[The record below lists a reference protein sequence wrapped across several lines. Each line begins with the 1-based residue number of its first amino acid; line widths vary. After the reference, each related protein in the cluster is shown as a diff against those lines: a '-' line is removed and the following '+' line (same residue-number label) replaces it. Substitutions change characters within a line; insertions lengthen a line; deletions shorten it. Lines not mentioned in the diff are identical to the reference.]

1 MADLKIGKSMADDD
15 VLWRYV
21 PLEGLINML
30 ESQSLHFS
38 PLEAYQNTDPFEGYV
53 PKVAMDA
60 MASISSNTQKLN
72 LATIERLER
81 HVGPN
86 LAPEKISELREAA
99 SQFKK
104 EMGNVVKK
112 VVKCLTVNCWHR
124 NQHESEAMWR
134 LYSHS
139 GVAIRTTVSKIRA
152 SLHANKQPHI
162 VHMGAIKYLDFAD
175 STLSPPDC
183 VTDDGQ
189 LFGMIKRIAYS
200 HENEVRMYIT
210 GNIDTKNYAA
220 ASPEPI
226 SLDIDAMTLI
236 DSLVISPFAST
247 SMRKSIQAIA
257 KKYGIASS
265 KLIESP
271 LLENCEYLFG
281 SYND

>member
-1 MADLKIGKSMADDD
+1 MADLKIGKSMADHD

-30 ESQSLHFS
+30 DSQSLHFS

-60 MASISSNTQKLN
+60 MASISLNSQKLN
-72 LATIERLER
+72 LAAIDSLEK
-81 HVGPN
+81 HIGAHT
-86 LAPEKISELREAA
+86 APEKISEFREAA
-99 SQFKK
+99 SQLKK
-104 EMGNVVKK
+104 EMGDVVKK
-112 VVKCLTVNCWHR
+112 VAKCLTVNCWHR

-139 GVAIRTTVSKIRA
+139 GVAIRTTVSAIRA
-152 SLHANKQPHI
+152 ALEMNKQSHI

-175 STLSPPDC
+175 DSLSPADC

-189 LFGMIKRIAYS
+189 LFGMVKRIAYS
-200 HENEVRMYIT
+200 HENEVRLYIT
-210 GNIDTKNYAA
+210 GSIDPKNYAA

-226 SLDIDAMTLI
+226 SLDIDAMILI
-236 DSLVISPFAST
+236 DSLVISPFASI
-247 SMRKSIQAIA
+247 SMRKSIQSIA
-257 KKYGIASS
+257 KKYGVASS
-265 KLIESP
+265 KVIESP